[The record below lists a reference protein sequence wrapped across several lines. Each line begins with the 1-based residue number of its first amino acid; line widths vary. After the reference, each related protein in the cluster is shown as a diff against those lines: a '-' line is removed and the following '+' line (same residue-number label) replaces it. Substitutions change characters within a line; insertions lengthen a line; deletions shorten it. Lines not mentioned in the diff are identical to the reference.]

1 MRALNRDLLQLQ
13 RRAGG
18 DGVHATRRDRSYVLA
33 RAADTPH
40 ELGFRGLRA
49 TGLRRKHVN
58 ALVAEW
64 QRRGLAAG
72 TIKNRTAHIRRW
84 AKRVDPPGVVPANG
98 ALAILIRPGCP
109 LRKAKAES
117 GATVGGSPRLGS
129 ALDASLRNGNGG
141 AMRGWRE
148 GAIGRLGH
156 ASGGATRAR
165 NFCLGSQNS
174 PSGILHTAGNN
185 SLREFSRFPGGAV
198 AERAQ

>member
-18 DGVHATRRDRSYVLA
+18 DGVHATRRDRSDVLA

-72 TIKNRTAHIRRW
+72 
-84 AKRVDPPGVVPANG
+84 P
-98 ALAILIRPGCP
+98 
-109 LRKAKAES
+109 KAVHS
-117 GATVGGSPRLGS
+117 TNV
-129 ALDASLRNGNGG
+129 
-141 AMRGWRE
+141 M
-148 GAIGRLGH
+148 I
-156 ASGGATRAR
+156 
-165 NFCLGSQNS
+165 
-174 PSGILHTAGNN
+174 
-185 SLREFSRFPGGAV
+185 
-198 AERAQ
+198 

>member
-18 DGVHATRRDRSYVLA
+18 DGVHATRRDRSDVLA

-40 ELGFRGLRA
+40 ELGERGLRA

-84 AKRVDPPGVVPANG
+84 AKRVDPPGRGARQRRTRDPDSARVPAAQG
-98 ALAILIRPGCP
+98 
-109 LRKAKAES
+109 
-117 GATVGGSPRLGS
+117 
-129 ALDASLRNGNGG
+129 
-141 AMRGWRE
+141 E
-148 GAIGRLGH
+148 G
-156 ASGGATRAR
+156 
-165 NFCLGSQNS
+165 
-174 PSGILHTAGNN
+174 
-185 SLREFSRFPGGAV
+185 
-198 AERAQ
+198 